1 MVMSLFVRAVWSRR
15 LSTLALMTLLL
26 IGSASLAAGQGVEYL
41 SGQNIAPV
49 FEGWER
55 QPDRSYDFIFGYF
68 NRNLEEHFFLPL
80 GTENQF
86 EPGPADR
93 GQPTFFYPRRSWFV
107 FRINVPADFGSQEL
121 VWTLTSNGKTETAT
135 ASLKIDYELD
145 DTVIYHTNTGLVM
158 TEETSR
164 NLAPTLQVEGG
175 AERSVSVGDRLRL
188 AAVTTDDGIPSPRP
202 APRRVGFMTAMGHR
216 LSWFVYR
223 GDGHAVT
230 FDPKQFKA
238 YWDSRSNSPWTP
250 GWQAPPVPDDTPEP
264 TTAKKGATTRAPR
277 HKSFRP
283 VRKGNCLFV
292 ISVLLAVDFVCV

>member
-15 LSTLALMTLLL
+15 LSTLAVMTLLL

-121 VWTLTSNGKTETAT
+121 VWTLTSNGKTETAA

-145 DTVIYHTNTGLVM
+145 DTVNYHTNTGLVM

-238 YWDSRSNSPWTP
+238 YWDSRSNSPWTQGGRRRP
-250 GWQAPPVPDDTPEP
+250 CR
-264 TTAKKGATTRAPR
+264 TTGEWP
-277 HKSFRP
+277 
-283 VRKGNCLFV
+283 
-292 ISVLLAVDFVCV
+292 

>member
-135 ASLKIDYELD
+135 AALGQLACVADSDRIRRDHPQYTIAD
-145 DTVIYHTNTGLVM
+145 SGRDLVHG
-158 TEETSR
+158 R
-164 NLAPTLQVEGG
+164 A
-175 AERSVSVGDRLRL
+175 ASVAQD
-188 AAVTTDDGIPSPRP
+188 I
-202 APRRVGFMTAMGHR
+202 
-216 LSWFVYR
+216 R
-223 GDGHAVT
+223 G
-230 FDPKQFKA
+230 PQF
-238 YWDSRSNSPWTP
+238 
-250 GWQAPPVPDDTPEP
+250 
-264 TTAKKGATTRAPR
+264 
-277 HKSFRP
+277 
-283 VRKGNCLFV
+283 L
-292 ISVLLAVDFVCV
+292 

>member
-55 QPDRSYDFIFGYF
+55 QPYRSYDFIFGYF

-175 AERSVSVGDRLRL
+175 ADRSVSVGDRLRL

-250 GWQAPPVPDDTPEP
+250 GWKAPPVPDDGRVAVTATFNEP
-264 TTAKKGATTRAPR
+264 GRYILRVMAHDGASDTTRD
-277 HKSFRP
+277 
-283 VRKGNCLFV
+283 
-292 ISVLLAVDFVCV
+292 ISIAVESSKP